1 MSQYIQSNQV
11 IILPYL
17 DLDITN
23 AESGKL
29 FITPQTAGAVDVTY
43 TLPPPESGLH
53 FRFING
59 APAALAGSVII
70 ATDGAATILYGRA
83 LMGPNDGVS
92 LLEISAKSQIHFV
105 SLLGDF
111 IDIISDG
118 TFYYVD
124 GNSCIRNC
132 HFVCR
137 KNSQYC

>member
-23 AESGKL
+23 AESGKV

-83 LMGPNDGVS
+83 LMGPVDGVS
-92 LLEISAKSQIHFV
+92 LLSVSANSQIEFVTAV

-111 IDIISDG
+111 IDIICDG

-124 GNSCIRNC
+124 SHSRVNGGIT
-132 HFVCR
+132 VA
-137 KNSQYC
+137 